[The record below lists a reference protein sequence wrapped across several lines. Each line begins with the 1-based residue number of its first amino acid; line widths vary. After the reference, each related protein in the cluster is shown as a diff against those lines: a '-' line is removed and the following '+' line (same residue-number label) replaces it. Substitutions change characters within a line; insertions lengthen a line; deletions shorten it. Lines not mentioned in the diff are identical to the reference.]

1 MKKIV
6 LAVAALLMVPVMAL
20 ATVAPVSAQAGGDL
34 NLSSGLGAAK
44 GDGQDRKLDEGAITN
59 VINIMLYIIAILSVI
74 MLIWG
79 GIQYTTSGGDSNKVT
94 SAKNTI
100 LYSIIGLVVAI
111 FAWAIIN
118 FVLSSLGVSTP

>member
-1 MKKIV
+1 MKRLGMLLAAGAMMVGVV
-6 LAVAALLMVPVMAL
+6 LSPLMASP
-20 ATVAPVSAQAGGDL
+20 AQAQISD
-34 NLSSGLGAAK
+34 GLAAAK
-44 GDGQDRKLDEGAITN
+44 TDEMTKKDPKDIVTQI
-59 VINIMLYIIAILSVI
+59 INIMLYIIAILSVI

-111 FAWAIIN
+111 FAWAIVN
-118 FVLSSLGVSTP
+118 WVVEQFK